1 MPRPSFYLSKG
12 ERNKTS
18 FAFDPLSR
26 YRYLAKGIYEWS
38 GLPDDVPDGFIEEM
52 LFDFGGISA
61 KNDPSLGIIIVPCSP
76 VLLTIYGT
84 PMTWIPVGLAN
95 LPPTAQT
102 IMAESDNPALW
113 IGEPPARRAEIF
125 GEILKQSLISLRQNV
140 IALRQPIAVDGEPG
154 NTADGIMLMADLE
167 GGEQYIPVIDAK
179 RLGVQVLDL
188 KAKDYAASLVGT
200 YNAMD
205 NEILTIIGLNNT
217 GTEKAS
223 GVNIA
228 ESTSLHQELKITSD
242 AGLKL
247 RRQWCEKINAKLGTS
262 FSVKLAATYEQT
274 PTEKKTDEK
283 QPEELPE
290 GDNNEE

>member
-12 ERNKTS
+12 ERNKYQFS
-18 FAFDPLSR
+18 FDPLSR

-61 KNDPSLGIIIVPCSP
+61 KDDPTLGICIMPASP

-84 PMTWIPVGLAN
+84 PLTWIPCGLAN
-95 LPPTAQT
+95 LPPSPVS
-102 IMAESDNPALW
+102 IMAESDNPVLW
-113 IGEPPARRAEIF
+113 LGEPPARRAEIF
-125 GEILKQSLISLRQNV
+125 GEILRQSLISLRQNV

-154 NTADGIMLMADLE
+154 NTTDGLMLMADLE
-167 GGEQYIPVIDAK
+167 GGEQYIPVMDAK
-179 RLGVQVLDL
+179 RLGVQVIDL

-223 GVNIA
+223 GVNIE
-228 ESTSLHQELKITSD
+228 ESTSLHQELRITSD
-242 AGLKL
+242 TGLKL
-247 RRQWCEKINAKLGTS
+247 RRQWCERINAKLGTS
-262 FSVKLAATYEQT
+262 FSVKLASEYEEK
-274 PTEKKTDEK
+274 TEPKKEEK

>member
-12 ERNKTS
+12 ERNKHR
-18 FAFDPLSR
+18 FDFDPLSR

-61 KNDPSLGIIIVPCSP
+61 KDDPSLGIVIVPCSP
-76 VLLTIYGT
+76 VLLSIYGT
-84 PMTWIPVGLAN
+84 PLTWIPVGLAN

-102 IMAESDNPALW
+102 IMAESDNPVLW

-125 GEILKQSLISLRQNV
+125 AEILKQSLISLRQNI

-154 NTADGIMLMADLE
+154 NTTDGLMLMADLE

-188 KAKDYAASLVGT
+188 KSKDYTASLVAT

-223 GVNIA
+223 GVNIE

-247 RRQWCEKINAKLGTS
+247 RRQWCDRINARLGTS
-262 FSVKLAATYEQT
+262 FSVGLASSYERT
-274 PTEKKTDEK
+274 L
-283 QPEELPE
+283 PEERPEERPEEPPE
-290 GDNNEE
+290 GDDSAE

>member
-12 ERNKTS
+12 DRNKYQ

-38 GLPDDVPDGFIEEM
+38 GLPEDVPDGFIEEM

-61 KNDPSLGIIIVPCSP
+61 KNDPSLGVIVVPCSP

-95 LPPTAQT
+95 LPATAQT

-113 IGEPPARRAEIF
+113 IGEPPAKRAAIF

-223 GVNIA
+223 GVNIE
-228 ESTSLHQELKITSD
+228 ESTSLHQELQITSD
-242 AGLKL
+242 TGLKL

-283 QPEELPE
+283 QP
-290 GDNNEE
+290 

>member
-12 ERNKTS
+12 ERNRHR
-18 FAFDPLSR
+18 FDFDPLSR

-38 GLPDDVPDGFIEEM
+38 GLPDDVPDGFIEGM
-52 LFDFGGISA
+52 LFDFGGVSA
-61 KNDPSLGIIIVPCSP
+61 KDDPSLGIVIVPCSP
-76 VLLTIYGT
+76 VLLSIYGT
-84 PMTWIPVGLAN
+84 PLTWIPVGLAN

-102 IMAESDNPALW
+102 IMAESDNPVLW

-125 GEILKQSLISLRQNV
+125 AEILKQSLISLRQNI

-154 NTADGIMLMADLE
+154 NTTDGLMLMADLE
-167 GGEQYIPVIDAK
+167 GGEQYIPVIDAQ

-188 KAKDYAASLVGT
+188 KAKDYTASLVGT

-223 GVNIA
+223 GVNIEEA
-228 ESTSLHQELKITSD
+228 TSLHQELRITSD

-247 RRQWCEKINAKLGTS
+247 RRQWCDRINARLGTS
-262 FSVKLAATYEQT
+262 FSVRLASSYERT
-274 PTEKKTDEK
+274 L
-283 QPEELPE
+283 PEERPEERPEGPE
-290 GDNNEE
+290 GDDIVE